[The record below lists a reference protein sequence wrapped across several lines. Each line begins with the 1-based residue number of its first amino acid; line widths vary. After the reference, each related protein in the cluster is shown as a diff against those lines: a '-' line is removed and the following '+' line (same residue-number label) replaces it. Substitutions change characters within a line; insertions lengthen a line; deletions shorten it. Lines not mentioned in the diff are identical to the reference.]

1 MAKKR
6 PEKSPFSFYHRKR
19 NESQPESWPPS
30 TAGSVISISDVS
42 QPASSSGKPSR
53 ERPQFLNSLTQ
64 QVGISN
70 VLDETRHSSLRDI
83 GAATPPSSGHAPS
96 RADVSIT
103 EGQPHAPDT
112 MNVHVESDGTHRK
125 AKATSELDQLMSDTF
140 TAQKTMSERG
150 LSHADGQG
158 STPPE
163 TTGSYLKH
171 DRQPHREETEGITP
185 KLQSFRLSQNGS
197 LASSGLRIQR

>member
-64 QVGISN
+64 Q
-70 VLDETRHSSLRDI
+70 LRRL
-83 GAATPPSSGHAPS
+83 SSGHAPS

-163 TTGSYLKH
+163 TTGSYLKYSMTGNL
-171 DRQPHREETEGITP
+171 TE
-185 KLQSFRLSQNGS
+185 KRRKASLLNYSFRLSQNGS